1 MYKDTHIC
9 FHNFSILLQCESS
22 VIWEHFNTSLVDS
35 NVLKDDVWKSGPF
48 SLRGS
53 YQTSSC
59 GLLLKNF
66 NPEPVTIKSDIKAL
80 NRKNEPFVCEMTV
93 MWHMSQLPVVQT
105 AAGLVPPWPGSILL
119 PWGPPWS
126 CTSGLCLDWTCWDY
140 SCFRA
145 PHFSGMQQKPSLKGL
160 SCVLTHSRQL
170 EDLLWLLPSTDLAS
184 SCWMAPLIMISL
196 FSLADHSRCSSV

>member
-1 MYKDTHIC
+1 MTFENLAPSPWGEATRRPPAGCYWKT
-9 FHNFSILLQCESS
+9 SIPNQSP
-22 VIWEHFNTSLVDS
+22 S
-35 NVLKDDVWKSGPF
+35 NQILKH
-48 SLRGS
+48 LI
-53 YQTSSC
+53 
-59 GLLLKNF
+59 
-66 NPEPVTIKSDIKAL
+66 E
-80 NRKNEPFVCEMTV
+80 KNEPFVCEMTV
-93 MWHMSQLPVVQT
+93 MWHMSQLPVVQM

-126 CTSGLCLDWTCWDY
+126 CTSGLCLDCTCWDY

-145 PHFSGMQQKPSLKGL
+145 PHISGMQQKPSLKGL